1 MKRCQIVP
9 QCNIIVLSEHFQCFL
24 KLCMLKRQKDT
35 QIKGTYLPKPSKF
48 NKISTIYLSY
58 ENINFKKKHDI
69 IKCVWK

>member
-1 MKRCQIVP
+1 
-9 QCNIIVLSEHFQCFL
+9 
-24 KLCMLKRQKDT
+24 MLKRQKDT